1 VHLPAVTHAPL
12 PQRRGLFTLALAL
25 LLAAACGTSAAPS
38 GASGDPTG
46 NPNLSPTSDARSPL
60 IPVAGYRSTLTG
72 LTSAGI
78 ARLAE
83 VGGKLPITKL
93 ILIAPESSA
102 ILAALGLSATSITS
116 RLTLVADRTAL
127 KAALAADEKAAGFV
141 RLAALE
147 PALRTLTWE
156 GAAIVGVQ
164 HIETL
169 AEWPLRAELPVD
181 ASIPAEW
188 LTGPLAYDPATA
200 WTLAAGGDI
209 LLDRGVS
216 YRSKRTTRGVDS
228 FFDGG
233 LADITGTTCCSQF
246 GSPQVAARLVS
257 GGGING
263 LMRSL
268 FQQADLAIA
277 NLESPTPKRWQQHNS
292 GTTFTGNPALLR
304 VVKEAGFDFLSLA
317 NNHIGDGGI
326 SRIPET
332 VAAVRAAGMQSGG
345 AGANLAEA
353 QRPWLT
359 EVGGITVGIVAVDQI
374 NPGYHA
380 RAARAG
386 SAPIGTPELRA
397 SIAAARAA
405 GADVVIVFPH
415 WGLEFQA
422 QPTASQRRFAKVA
435 IIAGADMVLGSHSH
449 WASAMEIIN
458 GKPVFYSMGNFVFD
472 QNWSVETSEGLVIE
486 STFAGSR
493 LVSTRMLPTV
503 ILNQS
508 QPNFVDAATDGVPI
522 MNRVWKGSKGLPRW

>member
-1 VHLPAVTHAPL
+1 MDLPAVTQAPL
-12 PQRRGLFTLALAL
+12 PRRRSLFTLALAL

-46 NPNLSPTSDARSPL
+46 SPNISPTSDTRSPL
-60 IPVAGYRSTLTG
+60 IPVAGYRSTLTA
-72 LTSAGI
+72 LTSVGL

-93 ILIAPESSA
+93 ILIAPESTA
-102 ILAALGLSATSITS
+102 ILAALGLSATAITS

-156 GAAIVGVQ
+156 GAAIVGVYRVAS
-164 HIETL
+164 L
-169 AEWPLRAELPVD
+169 ADWPLRTELPVD

-188 LTGPLAYDPATA
+188 LSGPLAYDPATA

-216 YRSKRTTRGVDS
+216 ADAKRSKRGADS
-228 FFDGG
+228 LFDGG
-233 LADITGTTCCSQF
+233 IADITGTTCCSQF
-246 GSPQVAARLVS
+246 GVPRVAARYVS
-257 GGGING
+257 GGGVNG

-268 FQQADLAIA
+268 FQNADLSIA
-277 NLESPTPKRWQQHNS
+277 NLESPTPKKWRQHNS

-304 VVKEAGFDFLSLA
+304 VLKEAGIDFLSLA
-317 NNHIGDGGI
+317 NNHIGDGGV

-332 VAAVRAAGMQSGG
+332 IAAVTAAGMGSGG

-359 EVGGITVGIVAVDQI
+359 NVGGITVGIVAVDQV
-374 NPGYHA
+374 NPSTHA
-380 RAARAG
+380 RVNRAG
-386 SAPIGTPELRA
+386 SAPIGTPELRTA
-397 SIAAARAA
+397 IAAARTA

-435 IIAGADMVLGSHSH
+435 IVAGADMVLGSHSH

-458 GKPVFYSMGNFVFD
+458 GKPVFYSMGNFIFD
-472 QNWSVETSEGLVIE
+472 QNWSVETSQGLVIE
-486 STFAGSR
+486 STFIGSR

-503 ILNQS
+503 ILKQS
-508 QPNFVDAATDGVPI
+508 QPNFVDIATDGVPI

>member
-1 VHLPAVTHAPL
+1 MHLPAVTHAPL

>member
-1 VHLPAVTHAPL
+1 MTHAPL

-268 FQQADLAIA
+268 FRGADLSIA
-277 NLESPTPKRWQQHNS
+277 NLESPTPKGWQQHNS

-304 VVKEAGFDFLSLA
+304 VVKDAGFDFLSLA

-435 IIAGADMVLGSHSH
+435 IFAGADMVLGSHSH

-472 QNWSVETSEGLVIE
+472 QNWSVETSEGIVIE

-493 LVSTRMLPTV
+493 LISTRMLPTV

-508 QPNFVDAATDGVPI
+508 QPNFVDVATDGVPI
-522 MNRVWKGSKGLPRW
+522 MDRVWKGSKGLPRW

>member
-1 VHLPAVTHAPL
+1 MDLPAVTSAPL
-12 PQRRGLFTLALAL
+12 PRRRSIFTLALAL

-38 GASGDPTG
+38 GASADPS
-46 NPNLSPTSDARSPL
+46 PSAILSPASDSRSPL
-60 IPVAGYRSTLTG
+60 IPIAGYRSTLTA
-72 LTSAGI
+72 LTSAGV

-83 VGGKLPITKL
+83 IGGKQPITKL
-93 ILIAPESSA
+93 VLISPESTA
-102 ILAALGLSATSITS
+102 ILEALGLSAASIAS

-156 GAAIVGVQ
+156 GAAIVGV
-164 HIETL
+164 HHVGSL

-181 ASIPAEW
+181 PTIPAEW
-188 LTGPLAYDPATA
+188 LSGPLAYDPATA

-216 YRSKRTTRGVDS
+216 ANAKRSKRGADS
-228 FFDGG
+228 LFDGG
-233 LADITGTTCCSQF
+233 VADITGTTCCSQF
-246 GSPQVAARLVS
+246 GVPRVAARYVGS
-257 GGGING
+257 GGING
-263 LMRSL
+263 LMRTL
-268 FQQADLAIA
+268 FQDADLAIA
-277 NLESPTPKRWQQHNS
+277 NLESPTPKKWRQHNS

-304 VVKEAGFDFLSLA
+304 VLKEAGFDFLSLA
-317 NNHIGDGGI
+317 NNHVGDGGI
-326 SRIPET
+326 TRIPET
-332 VAAVRAAGMQSGG
+332 VAAVVAAGMQSGG

-359 EVGGITVGIVAVDQI
+359 EVGGITVGIVAVDQV
-374 NPGYHA
+374 NPSYHA
-380 RAARAG
+380 RANRAG
-386 SAPIGTPELRA
+386 SAPIGVLEMRA

-405 GADVVIVFPH
+405 GADFVIVFPH

-422 QPTASQRRFAKVA
+422 QATASQRRFAKKA
-435 IIAGADMVLGSHSH
+435 IEAGADMILGSHSH

-472 QNWSVETSEGLVIE
+472 QNWSVETSEGIVIE
-486 STFAGSR
+486 STFAGAR

-522 MNRVWKGSKGLPRW
+522 LNRVWKGSKGLPRW

>member
-1 VHLPAVTHAPL
+1 MDLPAVTQAPL
-12 PQRRGLFTLALAL
+12 PRRRSLFTLALAL

-46 NPNLSPTSDARSPL
+46 SPNISPTSDTRSPL
-60 IPVAGYRSTLTG
+60 IPVAGYRSTLTA
-72 LTSAGI
+72 LTSVGI
-78 ARLAE
+78 ARLTE

-93 ILIAPESSA
+93 VLIAPESAA
-102 ILAALGLSATSITS
+102 ILAALGLSA
-116 RLTLVADRTAL
+116 
-127 KAALAADEKAAGFV
+127 AAI
-141 RLAALE
+141 
-147 PALRTLTWE
+147 LTWE
-156 GAAIVGVQ
+156 GAAIVGVYRV
-164 HIETL
+164 ESL
-169 AEWPLRAELPVD
+169 ADWPLRAELPVD

-188 LTGPLAYDPATA
+188 LSGPLAYDPATA

-216 YRSKRTTRGVDS
+216 ADAKRSKRGADS
-228 FFDGG
+228 LFDGG
-233 LADITGTTCCSQF
+233 FADITGTTCCSQF
-246 GSPQVAARLVS
+246 GVPRVAARYVR
-257 GGGING
+257 GGGVNG

-268 FQQADLAIA
+268 FQNADLSIA
-277 NLESPTPKRWQQHNS
+277 NLESPTPKKWRQHNS

-304 VVKEAGFDFLSLA
+304 VLKEAGIDFLSLA
-317 NNHIGDGGI
+317 NNHIGDGGV

-332 VAAVRAAGMQSGG
+332 IAAVTAAGMGSGG

-359 EVGGITVGIVAVDQI
+359 NVGGITVGIVAVDQV
-374 NPGYHA
+374 NPSTHA
-380 RAARAG
+380 RVNRAG
-386 SAPIGTPELRA
+386 SAPIGTPELRTA
-397 SIAAARAA
+397 IAAARTA

-435 IIAGADMVLGSHSH
+435 IVAGADMVLGSHSH

-458 GKPVFYSMGNFVFD
+458 GKPVFYSMGNFIFD
-472 QNWSVETSEGLVIE
+472 QNWSVETSQGLVIE
-486 STFAGSR
+486 STFIGSR

-503 ILNQS
+503 ILKQS
-508 QPNFVDAATDGVPI
+508 QPNFVDIATDGVPI

>member
-1 VHLPAVTHAPL
+1 MDLPAVTKAPL
-12 PQRRGLFTLALAL
+12 PRRRSIFTLALAL

-38 GASGDPTG
+38 GASGDPSTS
-46 NPNLSPTSDARSPL
+46 PSLSPTSDTRSPL
-60 IPVAGYRSTLTG
+60 IPVAGYRSTLTA
-72 LTSAGI
+72 LTGAGV
-78 ARLAE
+78 ARLSE
-83 VGGKLPITKL
+83 VGGKQPITKL
-93 ILIAPESSA
+93 ILISPESTA
-102 ILAALGLSATSITS
+102 ILEALGLSATSIAS

-127 KAALAADEKAAGFV
+127 KSALAADEHAAGFV

-156 GAAIVGVQ
+156 GAAIVGVH
-164 HIETL
+164 HIASL

-181 ASIPAEW
+181 TTIPAEW
-188 LTGPLAYDPATA
+188 LTGSLAYDPATA

-209 LLDRGVS
+209 LLDRGVAANA
-216 YRSKRTTRGVDS
+216 KRARRGADS
-228 FFDGG
+228 LFDGG

-246 GSPQVAARLVS
+246 GVPRVAARYVS

-263 LMRSL
+263 LVRSL
-268 FQQADLAIA
+268 FQHADLSIA
-277 NLESPTPKRWQQHNS
+277 NLESPTPKKWRQHNS

-304 VVKEAGFDFLSLA
+304 VLKESGFDFLSLA

-326 SRIPET
+326 TRIPET
-332 VAAVRAAGMQSGG
+332 VAAVAAAGMQSGG

-353 QRPWLT
+353 QRPWLS
-359 EVGGITVGIVAVDQI
+359 EVGGITVGIVAVDQV

-380 RAARAG
+380 RASRAG

-405 GADVVIVFPH
+405 GADLVIVFPH
-415 WGLEFQA
+415 WGVEFQA

-435 IIAGADMVLGSHSH
+435 IVAGADMVLGSHSH
-449 WASAMEIIN
+449 WASAMEVIN

-472 QNWSVETSEGLVIE
+472 QNWSVETSEGIVIE
-486 STFAGSR
+486 STFAGAR
-493 LVSTRMLPTV
+493 LISTRMLPTV

-508 QPNFVDAATDGVPI
+508 QPNFVDGATDGVPI

>member
-1 VHLPAVTHAPL
+1 M
-12 PQRRGLFTLALAL
+12 
-25 LLAAACGTSAAPS
+25 
-38 GASGDPTG
+38 
-46 NPNLSPTSDARSPL
+46 
-60 IPVAGYRSTLTG
+60 
-72 LTSAGI
+72 
-78 ARLAE
+78 
-83 VGGKLPITKL
+83 
-93 ILIAPESSA
+93 
-102 ILAALGLSATSITS
+102 
-116 RLTLVADRTAL
+116 
-127 KAALAADEKAAGFV
+127 

-317 NNHIGDGGI
+317 NNHIGDGGV

-332 VAAVRAAGMQSGG
+332 IAAVKAAGMQSGG

-359 EVGGITVGIVAVDQI
+359 DVGGITVGIVAVDQV
-374 NPGYHA
+374 NPSTHA
-380 RAARAG
+380 RVNRAG
-386 SAPIGTPELRA
+386 SAPIGTPQLRA

>member
-1 VHLPAVTHAPL
+1 MDLPAVTQAPL
-12 PQRRGLFTLALAL
+12 PRRRSLFTLALAL

-38 GASGDPTG
+38 GASGDPMG
-46 NPNLSPTSDARSPL
+46 SPNISPTSDTRSPL
-60 IPVAGYRSTLTG
+60 IPVAGYRSTLTA
-72 LTSAGI
+72 LTSVGI
-78 ARLAE
+78 ARLTE

-93 ILIAPESSA
+93 VLIAPESAA
-102 ILAALGLSATSITS
+102 ILAALGLSATAITS

-156 GAAIVGVQ
+156 GAAIVGVYRV
-164 HIETL
+164 ESL
-169 AEWPLRAELPVD
+169 ADWPLRAELPVD

-188 LTGPLAYDPATA
+188 LSGPLAYDPATA

-216 YRSKRTTRGVDS
+216 ADAKRSKRGADS
-228 FFDGG
+228 LFDGG
-233 LADITGTTCCSQF
+233 FADITGTTCCSQF
-246 GSPQVAARLVS
+246 GVPRVAARYVR
-257 GGGING
+257 GGGVNG

-268 FQQADLAIA
+268 FQNADLSIA
-277 NLESPTPKRWQQHNS
+277 NLESPTPKKWRQHNS

-304 VVKEAGFDFLSLA
+304 VLKEAGIDFLSLA
-317 NNHIGDGGI
+317 NNHIGDGGV

-332 VAAVRAAGMQSGG
+332 IAAVTAAGMGSGG

-359 EVGGITVGIVAVDQI
+359 NVGGITVGIVAVDQV
-374 NPGYHA
+374 NPSTHA
-380 RAARAG
+380 RVNRAG
-386 SAPIGTPELRA
+386 SAPIGVLEMRA

-422 QPTASQRRFAKVA
+422 QPTASQRRFAKRA
-435 IIAGADMVLGSHSH
+435 IEAGADMILGSHSH

-458 GKPVFYSMGNFVFD
+458 GKPVFYSMGNFIFD
-472 QNWSVETSEGLVIE
+472 QNWSVETSQGLVIE
-486 STFAGSR
+486 STFIGSR

-503 ILNQS
+503 ILKQS
-508 QPNFVDAATDGVPI
+508 QPNFVDIATDGVPI

>member
-1 VHLPAVTHAPL
+1 VTHAPL

-181 ASIPAEW
+181 ASMPAEW

-317 NNHIGDGGI
+317 NNHIGDGGV

-332 VAAVRAAGMQSGG
+332 IAAVKAAGMQSGG

-359 EVGGITVGIVAVDQI
+359 DVGGITVGIVAVDQV
-374 NPGYHA
+374 NPSTHA
-380 RAARAG
+380 RVNRAG
-386 SAPIGTPELRA
+386 SAPIGTPQLRA

-522 MNRVWKGSKGLPRW
+522 MNRVWKGSKGLPSW

>member
-1 VHLPAVTHAPL
+1 VSHAPL
-12 PQRRGLFTLALAL
+12 PQRRGLFSLALAL

-38 GASGDPTG
+38 GASGDPMG
-46 NPNLSPTSDARSPL
+46 SPNISPTSDTRSPL
-60 IPVAGYRSTLTG
+60 IPVAGYRSTLTA
-72 LTSAGI
+72 LTSTGV

-83 VGGKLPITKL
+83 VGGKQPITKL
-93 ILIAPESSA
+93 ILIRPESAA
-102 ILAALGLSATSITS
+102 ILEALGLSATSIAS
-116 RLTLVADRTAL
+116 RLTLVADRIAL

-156 GAAIVGVQ
+156 GADIVGVH

-169 AEWPLRAELPVD
+169 AEWPLRAELPAD
-181 ASIPAEW
+181 TSIPAEW
-188 LTGPLAYDPATA
+188 LTGTLAYDPATA

-216 YRSKRTTRGVDS
+216 YRSKRATRGVDS

-246 GSPQVAARLVS
+246 GVPRVAARYVS

-268 FQQADLAIA
+268 FQQADLSIA
-277 NLESPTPKRWQQHNS
+277 NLESPTPKKWRQHNS
-292 GTTFTGNPALLR
+292 GTTFTGDPALLR

-317 NNHIGDGGI
+317 NNHIGDGGVY
-326 SRIPET
+326 RIPET
-332 VAAVRAAGMQSGG
+332 IAAVTAAGMQSGG

-359 EVGGITVGIVAVDQI
+359 DVGGITVGIVAVDQV
-374 NPGYHA
+374 NPSTHA
-380 RAARAG
+380 QVNRPG
-386 SAPIGTPELRA
+386 SAPIGVPEMRA

-422 QPTASQRRFAKVA
+422 QPTASQRRFAKRA
-435 IIAGADMVLGSHSH
+435 IEAGADMILGSHSH

-472 QNWSVETSEGLVIE
+472 QNWSVETSEGIVIE

-508 QPNFVDAATDGVPI
+508 QPNFVDVATDGVPI

>member
-1 VHLPAVTHAPL
+1 MHMPAVTHAPL
-12 PQRRGLFTLALAL
+12 PRRRSLFTLALAL

-38 GASGDPTG
+38 GASGESSA
-46 NPNLSPTSDARSPL
+46 NPSLSPTSDSRSPL
-60 IPVAGYRSTLTG
+60 IPVAGYRSTLTA
-72 LTSAGI
+72 LTNAGV

-83 VGGKLPITKL
+83 VGGKSPITKL
-93 ILIAPESSA
+93 ILIAPESST
-102 ILAALGLSATSITS
+102 ILAALGLSATSIAS
-116 RLTLVADRTAL
+116 RLALVADRTAL
-127 KAALAADEKAAGFV
+127 KAALAADERAAGFV

-147 PALRTLTWE
+147 PALRALTWE

-164 HIETL
+164 HVESL
-169 AEWPLRAELPVD
+169 ADWPLRAELPLD

-188 LTGPLAYDPATA
+188 LSGPLAYDPASA

-209 LLDRGVS
+209 LLDRGVAANAK
-216 YRSKRTTRGVDS
+216 RSKRGADS
-228 FFDGG
+228 LFDGG
-233 LADITGTTCCSQF
+233 FADITGTTCCSQF
-246 GSPQVAARLVS
+246 HVPRVAARLVS

-268 FQQADLAIA
+268 FQQADLSIA

-304 VVKEAGFDFLSLA
+304 VVKEAGFDFLSSA

-326 SRIPET
+326 LRIPET
-332 VAAVRAAGMQSGG
+332 IAAVKAAGMGSGG

-353 QRPWLT
+353 QRPWLSD
-359 EVGGITVGIVAVDQI
+359 VGGITVGIVAVDQV
-374 NPGYHA
+374 NPSTHA
-380 RAARAG
+380 RANRPG

-435 IIAGADMVLGSHSH
+435 IVAGADMVLGSHSH

-493 LVSTRMLPTV
+493 LISTRMLPTV
-503 ILNQS
+503 VLNQS
-508 QPNFVDAATDGVPI
+508 QPNFVDVATDGVPI
-522 MNRVWKGSKGLPRW
+522 MDRVWKGSKGLPRW

>member
-1 VHLPAVTHAPL
+1 MDLPAVTDAPS
-12 PQRRGLFTLALAL
+12 PRRRSIFTLALAL

-38 GASGDPTG
+38 GSIGDPSS
-46 NPNLSPTSDARSPL
+46 SPSITPAADTRSPL
-60 IPVAGYRSTLTG
+60 IPVAGYRSTLTA
-72 LTSAGI
+72 LTSGGI

-83 VGGKLPITKL
+83 VGGTIPITKL
-93 ILIAPESSA
+93 VLISA
-102 ILAALGLSATSITS
+102 EATPILAALGLSATAIAS
-116 RLTLVADRTAL
+116 RLSLVADRAAL
-127 KAALAADEKAAGFV
+127 KAALAVDEKAAGFV
-141 RLAALE
+141 RLAAIE

-156 GAAIVGVQ
+156 GAAIVGVN
-164 HIETL
+164 HIATL
-169 AEWPLRAELPVD
+169 AEWPLRAELPPD
-181 ASIPAEW
+181 TSIPAEW
-188 LTGPLAYDPATA
+188 ISGPQAYDPATA

-216 YRSKRTTRGVDS
+216 ADAKRSTRGADS
-228 FFDGG
+228 LFDGG
-233 LADITGTTCCSQF
+233 FADITGTTCCSQF
-246 GSPQVAARLVS
+246 GVPRVAARYVRD
-257 GGGING
+257 GGVNG

-268 FQQADLAIA
+268 FQNADLSIA
-277 NLESPTPKRWQQHNS
+277 NLESPTPKKWRQHNS

-304 VVKEAGFDFLSLA
+304 VLKEAGIDFLSLA
-317 NNHIGDGGI
+317 NNHIGDGGV

-332 VAAVRAAGMQSGG
+332 IAAVKAAGMGSGG

-359 EVGGITVGIVAVDQI
+359 NVGGVTVGIVAVDQV
-374 NPGYHA
+374 NPSTHA
-380 RAARAG
+380 RVDRAG
-386 SAPIGTPELRA
+386 SAPIGVLEMRA

-422 QPTASQRRFAKVA
+422 HPTASQRRFAKRA
-435 IIAGADMVLGSHSH
+435 IEAGADMILGSHSH

-458 GKPVFYSMGNFVFD
+458 DKPVFYSMGNFIFD
-472 QNWSVETSEGLVIE
+472 QNWSVETAQGLVIE

-503 ILNQS
+503 ILRQS
-508 QPNFVDAATDGVPI
+508 QPNFVDVATDGVPI

>member
-1 VHLPAVTHAPL
+1 MDLPAVTDAPS
-12 PQRRGLFTLALAL
+12 PRRRSIFTLALAL

-38 GASGDPTG
+38 GSIGDPSS
-46 NPNLSPTSDARSPL
+46 SPSITPAADTRSPL
-60 IPVAGYRSTLTG
+60 IPVAGYRSTLTA
-72 LTSAGI
+72 LTSGGI

-83 VGGKLPITKL
+83 VGGTIPITKL
-93 ILIAPESSA
+93 VLISA
-102 ILAALGLSATSITS
+102 EATPILAALGLSSTAIAS
-116 RLTLVADRTAL
+116 RLSLVADRTAL

-141 RLAALE
+141 RLAAIE

-156 GAAIVGVQ
+156 GAAIVGVN
-164 HIETL
+164 HIATL
-169 AEWPLRAELPVD
+169 AEWPLRAELPPD
-181 ASIPAEW
+181 TSIPAEW
-188 LTGPLAYDPATA
+188 ISGPQAYDPATA

-216 YRSKRTTRGVDS
+216 ADAKRSTRGADS
-228 FFDGG
+228 LFDGG
-233 LADITGTTCCSQF
+233 FADITGTTCCSQF
-246 GSPQVAARLVS
+246 GVPRVAARYVRD
-257 GGGING
+257 GGVNG

-268 FQQADLAIA
+268 FQNADLSIA
-277 NLESPTPKRWQQHNS
+277 NLESPTPKKWRQHNS

-304 VVKEAGFDFLSLA
+304 VLKEAGIDFLSLA
-317 NNHIGDGGI
+317 NNHIGDGGV

-332 VAAVRAAGMQSGG
+332 IAAVKAAGMGSGG

-359 EVGGITVGIVAVDQI
+359 NVGGVTVGIVAVDQV
-374 NPGYHA
+374 NPSTHA
-380 RAARAG
+380 RVDRAG
-386 SAPIGTPELRA
+386 SAPIGVLEMRA

-422 QPTASQRRFAKVA
+422 HPTASQRRFAKRA
-435 IIAGADMVLGSHSH
+435 IEAGADMILGSHSH
-449 WASAMEIIN
+449 WAGAMEIIN
-458 GKPVFYSMGNFVFD
+458 DKPVFYSMGNFIFD
-472 QNWSVETSEGLVIE
+472 QNWSVETAQGLVIE

-503 ILNQS
+503 ILRQS
-508 QPNFVDAATDGVPI
+508 QPNFVDVATDGVPI

>member
-1 VHLPAVTHAPL
+1 MDLPAVTKAPL
-12 PQRRGLFTLALAL
+12 PRRRSIFTFALAL

-38 GASGDPTG
+38 GASGDPSTS
-46 NPNLSPTSDARSPL
+46 PSLSPTSDTRSPL
-60 IPVAGYRSTLTG
+60 IPVAGYRSTLTA
-72 LTSAGI
+72 LTGAGV
-78 ARLAE
+78 ARLSE
-83 VGGKLPITKL
+83 VGGKQPITKL
-93 ILIAPESSA
+93 ILISPESTA
-102 ILAALGLSATSITS
+102 ILEALGLSAASIAS

-127 KAALAADEKAAGFV
+127 KAALAADEHAAGFV

-156 GAAIVGVQ
+156 GAAIVGVH
-164 HIETL
+164 HIASL

-181 ASIPAEW
+181 TTIPAEW
-188 LTGPLAYDPATA
+188 LTGSLAYDPATA

-209 LLDRGVS
+209 LLDRGVAANA
-216 YRSKRTTRGVDS
+216 KRARRGADS
-228 FFDGG
+228 LFDGG

-246 GSPQVAARLVS
+246 GVPRVAARYVS

-263 LMRSL
+263 LVRSL
-268 FQQADLAIA
+268 FQDADLSIA
-277 NLESPTPKRWQQHNS
+277 NLESPTPKKWRQHNS

-304 VVKEAGFDFLSLA
+304 VLKESGFDFLSLA

-326 SRIPET
+326 TRIPET
-332 VAAVRAAGMQSGG
+332 VAAVAAAGMQSGG

-353 QRPWLT
+353 QRPWLS
-359 EVGGITVGIVAVDQI
+359 EVGGITVGIVAVDQV

-380 RAARAG
+380 RASRAG

-405 GADVVIVFPH
+405 GADLVIVFPH
-415 WGLEFQA
+415 WGVEFQA

-435 IIAGADMVLGSHSH
+435 IVAGADMVLGSHSH
-449 WASAMEIIN
+449 WASAMEVIN

-472 QNWSVETSEGLVIE
+472 QNWSVETSEGIVIE
-486 STFAGSR
+486 STFAGAR
-493 LVSTRMLPTV
+493 LISTRMLPTV

-508 QPNFVDAATDGVPI
+508 QPNFVDGATDGVPI

>member
-1 VHLPAVTHAPL
+1 MDLPVVPSAPS
-12 PQRRGLFTLALAL
+12 PRRRSIFTLALAL

-38 GASGDPTG
+38 GASADPSVS
-46 NPNLSPTSDARSPL
+46 PILSPTSETRSPL
-60 IPVAGYRSTLTG
+60 IPVAGYRSTLTA
-72 LTSAGI
+72 LTSAGV

-83 VGGKLPITKL
+83 VGGKQPITKL
-93 ILIAPESSA
+93 ILIAQESTA
-102 ILAALGLSATSITS
+102 ILGALGLSATAIAS

-141 RLAALE
+141 RLGALE

-156 GAAIVGVQ
+156 GAAIVGV
-164 HIETL
+164 HHVGSL

-181 ASIPAEW
+181 PTIPAEW
-188 LTGPLAYDPATA
+188 LSGPLAYDPASA

-209 LLDRGVS
+209 MLDRGVA
-216 YRSKRTTRGVDS
+216 YHAKRAGRGADS
-228 FFDGG
+228 LFDGG

-246 GSPQVAARLVS
+246 GSPQVAAHLTS
-257 GGGING
+257 SGGING
-263 LMRSL
+263 AMRSL
-268 FQQADLAIA
+268 FQAADLAIA
-277 NLESPTPKRWQQHNS
+277 NLESPTPKGWRQHNS

-326 SRIPET
+326 LRIPET
-332 VAAVRAAGMQSGG
+332 VAAVKAAGMSSGG

-359 EVGGITVGIVAVDQI
+359 QVGGITVGIVAVDQI
-374 NPGYHA
+374 NPSYHA
-380 RAARAG
+380 RVNRAG
-386 SAPIGTPELRA
+386 SAPIGINEMRA

-405 GADVVIVFPH
+405 GADFVIVFPH
-415 WGLEFQA
+415 WGIEFQA
-422 QPTASQRRFAKVA
+422 QPTASQRRFARGA
-435 IIAGADMVLGSHSH
+435 ITAGADMVLGSHSH
-449 WASAMEIIN
+449 WAGAMEIID

-472 QNWSVETSEGLVIE
+472 QNWSVETSEGIVIE

-508 QPNFVDAATDGVPI
+508 QPNFVDVQSDGVPI
-522 MNRVWKGSKGLPRW
+522 MNRVWSGSKGLSRW